1 MTDTAPLALLWLH
14 EGGWDEV
21 IMVAVGL
28 VVAYLVIVWT
38 GRRSKDAEDDD
49 DYEDDEIATDSAE
62 QSKPPPPQPRSTER
76 PPGAR

>member
-49 DYEDDEIATDSAE
+49 YEDDETATDTAE
-62 QSKPPPPQPRSTER
+62 QPSPPSPQPRSTER